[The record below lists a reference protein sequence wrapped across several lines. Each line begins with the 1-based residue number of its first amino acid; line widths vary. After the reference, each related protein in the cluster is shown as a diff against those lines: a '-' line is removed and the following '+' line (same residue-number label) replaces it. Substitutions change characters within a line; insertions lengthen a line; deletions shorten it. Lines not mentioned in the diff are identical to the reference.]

1 MRLPV
6 ECITAPASS
15 LRRAVLSLLPGA
27 LSRLALSEAEGSKRA
42 WPGVR
47 YGGDG
52 SGGEGLF
59 GDFDGGRERMGRE
72 VGLHVLQRS
81 LESLKQVL
89 IRSLEAV
96 ERLQRAGGAAAH
108 GAIRVCLTA
117 QAAVEADHHQREG
130 QRLGVIGGQRR
141 HPVDEGTPDLPASAR
156 QMRNEV

>member
-1 MRLPV
+1 M
-6 ECITAPASS
+6 AGGGQ
-15 LRRAVLSLLPGA
+15 GA
-27 LSRLALSEAEGSKRA
+27 
-42 WPGVR
+42 
-47 YGGDG
+47 GGG
-52 SGGEGLF
+52 SGVSAGG
-59 GDFDGGRERMGRE
+59 GGGGGGRERMGRE

-117 QAAVEADHHQREG
+117 HAAVEADHHQREG

-141 HPVDEGTPDLPASAR
+141 HPVDEGTPELPASAR
-156 QMRNEV
+156 QMRNEVGREKQF